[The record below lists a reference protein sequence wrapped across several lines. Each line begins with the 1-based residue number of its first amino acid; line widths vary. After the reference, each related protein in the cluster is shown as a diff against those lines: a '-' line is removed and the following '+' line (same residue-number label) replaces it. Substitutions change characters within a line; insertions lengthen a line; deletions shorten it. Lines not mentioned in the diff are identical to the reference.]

1 MIVKAITT
9 AVKHYPA
16 VLPHL
21 TGRARF
27 IAFALGDWKTVEQ
40 FDARLSYLVTALYDA
55 TIPMP
60 EFVDALAALIG
71 RQITLAYRE
80 AWADEGEGDFPS
92 YLTDSSETFI
102 LNQYDFVDGFARDIV
117 DARIDELPIDGLLA
131 RVPLW
136 AGQYD
141 TAYREAVRLIRTEN
155 GGNLEW
161 VKGQT
166 EHGCSTC
173 DNLNGIVMSAREWET
188 LGVHPRGYPN
198 SKLECQGGGPGNNC
212 DCDLAP
218 TDKRRSPGAYGRVE
232 EIIL

>member
-1 MIVKAITT
+1 MIPHIIASVIKQF
-9 AVKHYPA
+9 PA

-27 IAFALGDWKTVEQ
+27 IAFALGDWKTEEQ
-40 FDARLSYLVTALYDA
+40 FDNRLTALVNALYND

-80 AWADEGEGDFPS
+80 AWADEGEGEFPD
-92 YLTDSSETFI
+92 YLTASSEEMI
-102 LNQYDFVDGFARDIV
+102 LGQYDFVDGFARDIV
-117 DARIDELPIDGLLA
+117 DARIDGADIAPLLA

-136 AGQYD
+136 ANRYTEAYN
-141 TAYREAVRLIRTEN
+141 TAVALIIKEN

-161 VKGQT
+161 VYGDT
-166 EHGCSTC
+166 EHCDTC
-173 DNLNGIVMSAREWET
+173 LSLNGIVMSAKDWET
-188 LGVHPRGYPN
+188 LGVHPQSAPN
-198 SKLECQGGGPGNNC
+198 DKLDCGGWRCQC
-212 DCDLAP
+212 SLTP